1 MKGFDSM
8 KITGKI
14 AKANFDKRLVFGWA
28 SVAVDRDGVAVVD
41 SDGDVIRIEEL
52 ERGAYEFVEFYRE
65 GGAMHERRGVAQLVE
80 SCVFT
85 AEKLSAMGLS
95 ADALPLGWWIGFRV
109 FDDAVWQKVKSGEYN
124 MFSIGGRADR
134 KEI

>member
-1 MKGFDSM
+1 M

-14 AKANFDKRLVFGWA
+14 QKSDDERRLVFGWA

-41 SDGDVIRIEEL
+41 SDGDVVRVEEL

-65 GGAMHERRGVAQLVE
+65 GGAMHERTGVARLVE

-85 AEKLSAMGLS
+85 AEKLAAMGLS
-95 ADALPLGWWIGFRV
+95 AGALPLGWWIGFRV
-109 FDDAVWQKVKSGEYN
+109 LDDAVWQKVKSGEYN

>member
-1 MKGFDSM
+1 M

-14 AKANFDKRLVFGWA
+14 QKADDERRLVFGWA

-41 SDGDVIRIEEL
+41 SDGDVVRVEEL

-65 GGAMHERRGVAQLVE
+65 GGAMHERTGVARLVE

-95 ADALPLGWWIGFRV
+95 AGALPLGWWIGFRV
-109 FDDAVWQKVKSGEYN
+109 LDDAVWQKVKSGEYN
-124 MFSIGGRADR
+124 MFSIGGRAVR